1 MFKKLIISSLFFGLL
16 FGFVG
21 VIGAEE
27 ASDSV
32 LLIATPNEIALEETV
47 TATITTEPSELV
59 EPGIAPDNFF
69 YPFKLFF
76 ENVGTAFTFGNL
88 AKAKRYANL
97 AEKRMAEA
105 QIMIGEGKEKIAERT
120 LNRYQELLDGSLDR
134 SQRASEK
141 GKDPSEIQEKISRIT
156 ENHLLILDKVLKQV
170 PEHAQIAVQQAR
182 NISHSRQIQALTGL
196 LETSPRKADQVSKEI
211 LDRRI
216 VWIKEK
222 IAINDDEGAESKLA
236 EWEEHVNL
244 LEAIQEKK
252 EESSSIVAE
261 RLEKGL
267 KDLDGI
273 REQARGSSSRLQG
286 VVQEVRNRAV
296 ENQEEFFE
304 ILKEENLQEAAMLLD
319 EAAEGS
325 FTNLIAEITG
335 LGEIMLS
342 SVVTNLET
350 ITRLEMKEMGDWIK
364 ANGLN
369 QYGDLMGTIYAGGT
383 PLFDELTGEEIDR
396 IGYILKQHPNRPW
409 RRIAKEE
416 KVQEALREHE
426 RYIGLW
432 EGITNQ
438 IEAIQEELLE
448 GEETETETEEERSEL
463 IYKLNNDR
471 LGELNSLYE
480 KIPNKD
486 KEIIEGMMR
495 ISERGR
501 QRIEQGN
508 PQLLLTPE
516 YRGNILAPQK
526 IRQEVQTQLRNEETA
541 RVRAGEN
548 EAGNP
553 EADSSST
560 TVSSEET
567 KGSDSKGGAGKN

>member
-1 MFKKLIISSLFFGLL
+1 MFKKLIISSLFFSLL

-27 ASDSV
+27 ASDSD

-47 TATITTEPSELV
+47 AETITTEPSELI
-59 EPGIAPDNFF
+59 ESGIAPDNFF

-76 ENVGTAFTFGNL
+76 ENVGTAFTFGDL

-141 GKDPSEIQEKISRIT
+141 GKDPSEVQEKISRIT
-156 ENHLLILDKVLKQV
+156 ENHLLVLDKVLEQV
-170 PEHAQIAVQQAR
+170 PEQAQVAVQQAR

-196 LETSPRKADQVSKEI
+196 LKTSPQKADRVSKEI

-222 IAINDDEGAESKLA
+222 IAIDDDEGAESKLA
-236 EWEEHVNL
+236 EWEEYANL
-244 LEAIQEKK
+244 LEEIQEKK
-252 EESSSIVAE
+252 EELSSVVADG
-261 RLEKGL
+261 LEKGL
-267 KDLDGI
+267 KDIDGI

-286 VVQEVRNRAV
+286 VVQEVRNRAAG
-296 ENQEEFFE
+296 NQEEFFE

-325 FTNLIAEITG
+325 FANLIGEITG
-335 LGEIMLS
+335 LGEMMLS
-342 SVVTNLET
+342 SAVTNLET
-350 ITRLEMKEMGDWIK
+350 ITRLEMREIGDWIK
-364 ANGLN
+364 ANSLN
-369 QYGDLMGTIYAGGT
+369 QYGDLMGTIYTGGT

-409 RRIAKEE
+409 RIIVKEE
-416 KVQEALREHE
+416 RVQEALREHE

-438 IEAIQEELLE
+438 MEVVQEELPEE
-448 GEETETETEEERSEL
+448 GEEIEMETREERREL
-463 IYKLNNDR
+463 IYKLNNER
-471 LGELNSLYE
+471 LEELSSLYE

-486 KEIIEGMMR
+486 KEAIEGMMR
-495 ISERGR
+495 ISERER

-526 IRQEVQTQLRNEETA
+526 IRQEVQTQLRNEEA
-541 RVRAGEN
+541 AKVRAGRD

-553 EADSSST
+553 EAGLSST
-560 TVSSEET
+560 T
-567 KGSDSKGGAGKN
+567 SKGGAGKN

>member
-1 MFKKLIISSLFFGLL
+1 MFKKLIIASLFFSLL

-27 ASDSV
+27 ASDSDP
-32 LLIATPNEIALEETV
+32 LIVTSNEIALEETV
-47 TATITTEPSELV
+47 TETITTEPSELV
-59 EPGIAPDNFF
+59 GPGIAPDNFF

-156 ENHLLILDKVLKQV
+156 ENHLLVLDKVLEQV
-170 PEHAQIAVQQAR
+170 PEQAQVAVQQAR

-196 LETSPRKADQVSKEI
+196 LETSPQKADQISKEI
-211 LDRRI
+211 LDRRV

-236 EWEEHVNL
+236 EWEEHANF

-252 EESSSIVAE
+252 EELSSIIADG
-261 RLEKGL
+261 LEKGL

-273 REQARGSSSRLQG
+273 REQARGSSSRLQE
-286 VVQEVRNRAV
+286 VVQEVRNRAAG
-296 ENQEEFFE
+296 NQEKFFE
-304 ILKEENLQEAAMLLD
+304 TLKEVNLEEAAILLD

-325 FTNLIAEITG
+325 FTNLIGEITG
-335 LGEIMLS
+335 LGGMMSS

-369 QYGDLMGTIYAGGT
+369 QYGDLMGTIYTGGT

-409 RRIAKEE
+409 QRIAKEE

-438 IEAIQEELLE
+438 IEAGREDLLE
-448 GEETETETEEERSEL
+448 REETEIETEAERSEL
-463 IYKLNNDR
+463 IYKLNNER
-471 LGELNSLYE
+471 LEELNNLYE
-480 KIPNKD
+480 KISGED
-486 KEIIEGMMR
+486 KETIEGMMR
-495 ISERGR
+495 ISERER

-516 YRGNILAPQK
+516 YRGNILVPQQ
-526 IRQEVQTQLRNEETA
+526 IRQEVKIQLRNEEA
-541 RVRAGEN
+541 AKVRAGRD

-553 EADSSST
+553 EAGSSST
-560 TVSSEET
+560 TVSPEET